1 MEFNKNKQ
9 YKKVLVNL
17 SDIDK
22 NIIMRCFRNDGKIRS
37 PTKTKLYNYISGFK
51 PELTYNEIRYIV
63 QYIDPEY
70 QCDVEE
76 RLKNGIW
83 NRDLKSYFNITD
95 DNITKF
101 SSSSF
106 IKQFNQKEKRT
117 LGQKKIIENQQK
129 IQEQLGNIISQNEA
143 VKYLIP
149 PPSSNITND
158 IKKTSGNSNIKYN
171 CNNNRQ
177 INTNSN
183 FSINDLDDLVYN
195 DTIMNYNSFINDN
208 SNINSF
214 LI

>member
-9 YKKVLVNL
+9 YKKVSVILN
-17 SDIDK
+17 DIDK

-83 NRDLKSYFNITD
+83 NRNLKTYFNITNE
-95 DNITKF
+95 NITKF

-117 LGQKKIIENQQK
+117 LGQKKIIENQKK

-149 PPSSNITND
+149 PSSNTVND
-158 IKKTSGNSNIKYN
+158 EKKTIDNSNKIYN

-208 SNINSF
+208 NNINSF

>member
-1 MEFNKNKQ
+1 MNSNKDKQ
-9 YKKVLVNL
+9 YKKVVTNL
-17 SDIDK
+17 NDIDK

-76 RLKNGIW
+76 RLKSGIW
-83 NRDLKSYFNITD
+83 NRDLKTYFNITD

-149 PPSSNITND
+149 PSSNIIND
-158 IKKTSGNSNIKYN
+158 VKNTIPNSTIINN
-171 CNNNRQ
+171 CNNNREN
-177 INTNSN
+177 ISNSN
-183 FSINDLDDLVYN
+183 NCFNDLDNLMFN
-195 DTIMNYNSFINDN
+195 DTIMNYNNYINDN
-208 SNINSF
+208 NNINGF

>member
-149 PPSSNITND
+149 PSSNITND
-158 IKKTSGNSNIKYN
+158 IKKTIDNSNIKYN
-171 CNNNRQ
+171 YNNNRQ

>member
-37 PTKTKLYNYISGFK
+37 PTKAKLYNYISGFK

-149 PPSSNITND
+149 PSSNITND
-158 IKKTSGNSNIKYN
+158 IKKTIDNSNIKYN

>member
-149 PPSSNITND
+149 PPSNITND
-158 IKKTSGNSNIKYN
+158 IKKTNGNSNIKYN

-195 DTIMNYNSFINDN
+195 DTIMNYNSFINEN

>member
-149 PPSSNITND
+149 PSSNITND
-158 IKKTSGNSNIKYN
+158 IKKTIDNSNIKYN